1 MRPTTLACLGLR
13 FSRLWLV
20 FPRMTKQPQE
30 SISYKRAR
38 FRTSLPAGRLYSASH
53 FWMDEQDEA
62 GVWRVGFTKFASRML
77 GDLVE
82 HDFEVKVDEAIEV
95 GQIIGWIEGFK
106 ATSDLYSCLHGAFR
120 RGNPDLKENLD
131 LLRVDP
137 YRRGWLF
144 EGKGS
149 PDGDAVDV
157 HGYAAVLNLAI
168 DKVLEQ
174 EHA

>member
-1 MRPTTLACLGLR
+1 
-13 FSRLWLV
+13 
-20 FPRMTKQPQE
+20 MTKQPQE
-30 SISYKRAR
+30 TIFYKRAR
-38 FRTSLPAGRLYSASH
+38 FKTSLPAGRLYSASH
-53 FWMDEQDEA
+53 FWMEEQEEA

-82 HDFEVKVDEAIEV
+82 HDFEVKPDEAIEV

-106 ATSDLYSCLHGAFR
+106 ATSDLYSCLQGTFR
-120 RGNPDLKENLD
+120 GGNPELKEDLD
-131 LLRVDP
+131 LLRSAP

-144 EGKGS
+144 EAKGI
-149 PDGDAVDV
+149 PDDDAVDV
-157 HGYAAVLNLAI
+157 HGYAEILNLAI